1 MKKFLIS
8 LAVIIGAVAL
18 TLMVTIPD
26 RQQHADTIKSVMT
39 GAVNAELRDTNI
51 DGDFGSIASAIAT
64 TTVDQYLN
72 THFMVREHR
81 FYSLGFIDYNEEFI
95 LVSLGIF
102 NHVFTL
108 DEEQARQFIK
118 KGLQNSADLPLSLP

>member
-39 GAVNAELRDTNI
+39 GAVNAELRDNNI

-81 FYSLGFIDYNEEFI
+81 FIDYNEEFI